1 MLVIV
6 SAMSLAGGVAA
17 ACAAEYSPSRGAPLE
32 RWGGGLL
39 VAGFALLGCALGAAL
54 PITHV

>member
-17 ACAAEYSPSRGAPLE
+17 ACAAEYAPARVAVLE

-39 VAGFALLGCALGAAL
+39 VVGLALLGCALGAAL
-54 PITHV
+54 PIAHV